1 MFEKYD
7 ILLDESYIEQSKNI
21 ILKNIVNQL

>member
-7 ILLDESYIEQSKNI
+7 ILITVV
-21 ILKNIVNQL
+21 ILCRRFRS